1 MSLPRII
8 KKYPNRRLYDTEIS
22 RYITLA
28 DIRRLVV
35 EGIEFRIIDKQS
47 QADITTT
54 ILLQV
59 ISEQENTDSPML
71 SREFLLA
78 IISNQG
84 DTLHAVARQ
93 FLDQS
98 MILFSAQ
105 LRELRKR
112 FDHNAGNNN
121 ELMDLADHSLSQ
133 FKTLQKEVFSRFYSV
148 GTNPDNH
155 KSGHEN
161 G

>member
-28 DIRRLVV
+28 DIRRLVIDRV
-35 EGIEFRIIDKQS
+35 DFRVIDKQS

-71 SREFLLA
+71 SREFLSA

-98 MILFSAQ
+98 MCLFSAQ
-105 LRELRKR
+105 LRDLRQR
-112 FDHNAGNNN
+112 FDHTDGSNH

-133 FKTLQKEVFSRFYSV
+133 FKTLQKEVFSRFSLA
-148 GTNPDNH
+148 GANPDNH